1 MGFETLGL
9 AKPLLKVLERQ
20 GLVKPTPIQQQSIP
34 LILEG
39 RDLVGLAQTGTG
51 KTAAFSLP
59 VLTSLYDQERTG
71 KFRPVQMLV
80 LSPTRELAAQV
91 EDVIKAYASA
101 VNLKSVAI
109 FGGVPFFRQAQALR
123 KGADIVVGT
132 PGRIEDHVAQKTLD
146 LSRVHFLVLDEADQ
160 MLDIGF
166 LPAIRRIFAL
176 LPKQKQTLLFS
187 ATMPKEIK
195 KLSTDY
201 LNNPTEVAVAS
212 ISKPADKI
220 TQQILFLSGSEK
232 LNALRDLITNRK
244 GKRILV
250 FSRTKHGADK
260 VVKSLNNSGLY
271 LDAIH
276 GNKSQGQR
284 QRALDNF
291 KRGKCFV
298 LIATDIAARGID
310 VPNVELVVNYDLP
323 DVPETYIHR
332 IGRTARAGAS
342 GLAVSFC
349 SAPEQKNLKAIE
361 KLIKMEITNVSH
373 DWKVVSRP
381 ILSNE
386 DTGKR
391 VRKKVG
397 GGSAGKS
404 RSETKSD
411 ANKKLKVQRSRTR
424 RNKKSST
431 AHRSGEGSLQKV

>member
-1 MGFETLGL
+1 MGFESLGL

-34 LILEG
+34 LILQG

-176 LPKQKQTLLFS
+176 LPKKKQTLLFS

>member
-39 RDLVGLAQTGTG
+39 WDLVGLAQTGTG

-146 LSRVHFLVLDEADQ
+146 LSRVNYLVLDEADQ

-176 LPKQKQTLLFS
+176 LPKKKQTLLFS

-195 KLSTDY
+195 KLSSDY

-212 ISKPADKI
+212 IAKPADKI
-220 TQQILFLSGSEK
+220 TQQVLFLSASEK

-260 VVKSLNNSGLY
+260 VVKSLNNGGLY

-291 KRGKCFV
+291 KRGKCLV

-323 DVPETYIHR
+323 DVPETYVHR

-342 GLAVSFC
+342 GLAISFC
-349 SAPEQKNLKAIE
+349 AAAEQKNLKAIE
-361 KLIKMEITNVSH
+361 KLIKMDITNVSL

-386 DTGKR
+386 DPGKR
-391 VRKKVG
+391 IRKKG
-397 GGSAGKS
+397 GGGFVGKS
-404 RSETKSD
+404 RSETKFEASR
-411 ANKKLKVQRSRTR
+411 KSKVQRSRTR
-424 RNKKSST
+424 RSKKPSN

>member
-20 GLVKPTPIQQQSIP
+20 GLIKPTPIQQQSIP

-146 LSRVHFLVLDEADQ
+146 LSRVNYLVLDEADQ

-176 LPKQKQTLLFS
+176 LPKKKQTLLFS

-195 KLSTDY
+195 KLSSDY
-201 LNNPTEVAVAS
+201 LNNPEEVAVAS
-212 ISKPADKI
+212 LAQPADKI
-220 TQQILFLSGSEK
+220 TQQVLFLSGSEK
-232 LNALRDLITNRK
+232 LKALRELITSRQ

-260 VVKSLNNSGLY
+260 MVKSLGNSGLN

-284 QRALDNF
+284 QRALENF

-298 LIATDIAARGID
+298 LVATDIAARGID

-323 DVPETYIHR
+323 DVPETYVHR

-342 GLAVSFC
+342 GLAISFC
-349 SAPEQKNLKAIE
+349 AAPEMKNLKSIE
-361 KLIKMEITNVSH
+361 KLIKMEITNVSL
-373 DWKVVSRP
+373 DWKEVSRP
-381 ILSNE
+381 VISE
-386 DTGKR
+386 QEPIKR
-391 VRKKVG
+391 GRKKSGAVP
-397 GGSAGKS
+397 AGRP
-404 RSETKSD
+404 RSEAKFAASNKSK
-411 ANKKLKVQRSRTR
+411 AQRSRPR
-424 RNKKSST
+424 RSKKPSNSNQ
-431 AHRSGEGSLQKV
+431 SGLGSLQKV

>member
-1 MGFETLGL
+1 LGFESLGL

-146 LSRVHFLVLDEADQ
+146 LSRVNFLVLDEADQ

-176 LPKQKQTLLFS
+176 LPKKKANTSLFCH
-187 ATMPKEIK
+187 
-195 KLSTDY
+195 
-201 LNNPTEVAVAS
+201 
-212 ISKPADKI
+212 
-220 TQQILFLSGSEK
+220 
-232 LNALRDLITNRK
+232 NAQ
-244 GKRILV
+244 
-250 FSRTKHGADK
+250 
-260 VVKSLNNSGLY
+260 
-271 LDAIH
+271 
-276 GNKSQGQR
+276 GNKKIKYR
-284 QRALDNF
+284 LF
-291 KRGKCFV
+291 KQ
-298 LIATDIAARGID
+298 
-310 VPNVELVVNYDLP
+310 PN
-323 DVPETYIHR
+323 
-332 IGRTARAGAS
+332 
-342 GLAVSFC
+342 
-349 SAPEQKNLKAIE
+349 
-361 KLIKMEITNVSH
+361 
-373 DWKVVSRP
+373 
-381 ILSNE
+381 
-386 DTGKR
+386 
-391 VRKKVG
+391 
-397 GGSAGKS
+397 
-404 RSETKSD
+404 RSSCCVDSKTC
-411 ANKKLKVQRSRTR
+411 R
-424 RNKKSST
+424 
-431 AHRSGEGSLQKV
+431 

>member
-1 MGFETLGL
+1 
-9 AKPLLKVLERQ
+9 
-20 GLVKPTPIQQQSIP
+20 
-34 LILEG
+34 
-39 RDLVGLAQTGTG
+39 
-51 KTAAFSLP
+51 
-59 VLTSLYDQERTG
+59 
-71 KFRPVQMLV
+71 
-80 LSPTRELAAQV
+80 
-91 EDVIKAYASA
+91 
-101 VNLKSVAI
+101 
-109 FGGVPFFRQAQALR
+109 
-123 KGADIVVGT
+123 
-132 PGRIEDHVAQKTLD
+132 
-146 LSRVHFLVLDEADQ
+146 
-160 MLDIGF
+160 
-166 LPAIRRIFAL
+166 
-176 LPKQKQTLLFS
+176 
-187 ATMPKEIK
+187 MPKEIK
-195 KLSTDY
+195 KLSADY

-212 ISKPADKI
+212 IAKPADKI
-220 TQQILFLSGSEK
+220 TQQVLFLSGAEK
-232 LNALRDLITNRK
+232 LNTLKDLITNRK

-260 VVKSLNNSGLY
+260 VVKSLNNGGLY

-323 DVPETYIHR
+323 DVPETYVHR

-342 GLAVSFC
+342 GLAISFC

-361 KLIKMEITNVSH
+361 KLIKMEITNVYH

-411 ANKKLKVQRSRTR
+411 ASKRSKVQRSRTR

-431 AHRSGEGSLQKV
+431 AYRSGEGSLQKV

>member
-1 MGFETLGL
+1 LGFETLGL

-59 VLTSLYDQERTG
+59 VLTSLYDQERSG

-146 LSRVHFLVLDEADQ
+146 LSRVNYLILDEADQ

-166 LPAIRRIFAL
+166 LPAIRRIFSL
-176 LPKQKQTLLFS
+176 LPKKKQTLLFS

-195 KLSTDY
+195 KLSLDY
-201 LNNPTEVAVAS
+201 LNNPEEVAVAS
-212 ISKPADKI
+212 LAQPADKI
-220 TQQILFLSGSEK
+220 TQQVLFISVSEK
-232 LNALRDLITNRK
+232 LKALRELITNRQ

-260 VVKSLNNSGLY
+260 MVKSLGNSGLN

-284 QRALDNF
+284 QRALENF
-291 KRGKCFV
+291 KKGKCFV
-298 LIATDIAARGID
+298 LVATDIAARGID

-323 DVPETYIHR
+323 DVPETYVHR

-342 GLAVSFC
+342 GLAISFC
-349 SAPEQKNLKAIE
+349 ATPEMKNLKSIE
-361 KLIKMEITNVSH
+361 KLIKMEITNVSL
-373 DWKVVSRP
+373 DWKEVSRP
-381 ILSNE
+381 VISE
-386 DTGKR
+386 QDPIKR
-391 VRKKVG
+391 GRKKSGGPPVG
-397 GGSAGKS
+397 RS
-404 RSETKSD
+404 RSETKF
-411 ANKKLKVQRSRTR
+411 AAGNKSKVQRSRPR
-424 RNKKSST
+424 RSKKPSNT
-431 AHRSGEGSLQKV
+431 NRSGEGSLQKV

>member
-1 MGFETLGL
+1 
-9 AKPLLKVLERQ
+9 
-20 GLVKPTPIQQQSIP
+20 
-34 LILEG
+34 
-39 RDLVGLAQTGTG
+39 
-51 KTAAFSLP
+51 
-59 VLTSLYDQERTG
+59 
-71 KFRPVQMLV
+71 
-80 LSPTRELAAQV
+80 
-91 EDVIKAYASA
+91 
-101 VNLKSVAI
+101 
-109 FGGVPFFRQAQALR
+109 
-123 KGADIVVGT
+123 
-132 PGRIEDHVAQKTLD
+132 
-146 LSRVHFLVLDEADQ
+146 

-176 LPKQKQTLLFS
+176 LPKKKQTLLFS

-195 KLSTDY
+195 KLSSDY

-212 ISKPADKI
+212 IAKPADKI
-220 TQQILFLSGSEK
+220 TQQVLFLSASEK

-260 VVKSLNNSGLY
+260 VVKSLNNGGLY

-291 KRGKCFV
+291 KRGKCLV

-323 DVPETYIHR
+323 DVPETYVHR

-342 GLAVSFC
+342 GLAISFC
-349 SAPEQKNLKAIE
+349 AAAEQKNLKAIE
-361 KLIKMEITNVSH
+361 KLIKMDITNVSL

-381 ILSNE
+381 TISNE
-386 DTGKR
+386 DPGKR
-391 VRKKVG
+391 IRKKG
-397 GGSAGKS
+397 GGGFVGKS
-404 RSETKSD
+404 RSETKFDTSR
-411 ANKKLKVQRSRTR
+411 KSKVQRSRTR
-424 RNKKSST
+424 RSKKPSN

>member
-146 LSRVHFLVLDEADQ
+146 LSRVNYLVLDEADQ

-166 LPAIRRIFAL
+166 LPAIRRIFGL
-176 LPKQKQTLLFS
+176 LPKKKQTLLFS

-195 KLSTDY
+195 KLSSDY
-201 LNNPTEVAVAS
+201 LNNPMEVAVAS
-212 ISKPADKI
+212 IAKPADKI
-220 TQQILFLSGSEK
+220 TQQVLFLS
-232 LNALRDLITNRK
+232 A
-244 GKRILV
+244 
-250 FSRTKHGADK
+250 
-260 VVKSLNNSGLY
+260 
-271 LDAIH
+271 
-276 GNKSQGQR
+276 
-284 QRALDNF
+284 
-291 KRGKCFV
+291 
-298 LIATDIAARGID
+298 
-310 VPNVELVVNYDLP
+310 
-323 DVPETYIHR
+323 
-332 IGRTARAGAS
+332 
-342 GLAVSFC
+342 
-349 SAPEQKNLKAIE
+349 
-361 KLIKMEITNVSH
+361 
-373 DWKVVSRP
+373 
-381 ILSNE
+381 
-386 DTGKR
+386 
-391 VRKKVG
+391 
-397 GGSAGKS
+397 
-404 RSETKSD
+404 
-411 ANKKLKVQRSRTR
+411 
-424 RNKKSST
+424 
-431 AHRSGEGSLQKV
+431 